1 MFDTIRVADIGQ
13 SCREAARCSIR
24 VADIGQSCREAA
36 RCSIRVADIG
46 QLDVRYG

>member
-1 MFDTIRVADIGQ
+1 MFDT
-13 SCREAARCSIR
+13 SREAARCSIR

-46 QLDVRYG
+46 QSC